1 MMENIGTWP
10 TGHGKTEKSGHR
22 LAAERTLFPRRWVGD
37 MVSAS
42 PEVIR
47 EMPDKLLEGGG
58 AAVSQ
63 VTILANGKIIHARNM
78 MGE

>member
-1 MMENIGTWP
+1 MTENMANGP
-10 TGHGKTEKSGHR
+10 TGHGKTEESGHR

-47 EMPDKLLEGGG
+47 EMSDKPLEGGG

-63 VTILANGKIIHARNM
+63 VTILANG
-78 MGE
+78 